1 LLHITLDA
9 LALSRTQGTGLT
21 TFSRNLAQALAQLGH
36 SVNGLAGAPANT
48 GGAFPKDVALLDA
61 NLPQAGLGPLGKLQD
76 TLQLYRTRSRDL
88 RQRPTAT
95 PIAFQTVDTRYYAHL
110 SETFAQVYHVSDL
123 FQRAYYCFSKTGKLW
138 EVQLPSE
145 CHTFH
150 ATYPLPFRIQNA
162 RLVASIHD
170 LIPLALPSTTLDN
183 KGTHYR
189 LLSTLCQSAD
199 KISTLSQFVKDE
211 LLRTFPVNPEKIV
224 VTAMTTDIPAQVQA
238 LAEDDLREILQQN
251 FGLNFRQYFV
261 FLSALAPHKNLTRLL
276 SAYLTLPASFPLVI
290 IGKDGWLV
298 EEQIALLKQIEA
310 LPAGKK
316 VIRLGYLPRE
326 LMLLL
331 VRGARMLLS
340 PSLYEGFGVPALEA
354 MTLGTPV
361 LASNTTALPE
371 VCGTAAEYVEPY
383 SIESIRT
390 GLLTAQNES
399 RLAELRMAG
408 IEQAKVY
415 SLERYTQRLQELY
428 VNECPFPS

>member
-1 LLHITLDA
+1 LANITLDT

-21 TFSRNLAQALAQLGH
+21 TFSRNLAKALQELGY

-48 GGAFPKDVALLDA
+48 GGALPKDVALLDA
-61 NLPQAGLGPLGKLQD
+61 NLPQAGLGPLGKLQNS
-76 TLQLYRTRSRDL
+76 LQLYRTRFRDL
-88 RQRPTAT
+88 RQHPTAT
-95 PIAFQTVDTRYYAHL
+95 PIAFQTVDTRYYPHL

-138 EVQLPSE
+138 EVQLPAE

-150 ATYPLPFRIQNA
+150 ASYPLPFRIRNA

-170 LIPLALPSTTLDN
+170 LIPLALPSSTLDN
-183 KGTHYR
+183 KGTHFR
-189 LLSTLCQSAD
+189 LLSTLCQTAD
-199 KISTLSQFVKDE
+199 KLSTLSQFVKDE
-211 LLRTFPVNPEKIV
+211 LIRTFPVNPEKIV
-224 VTAMTTDIPAQVQA
+224 VTTMTTDIPAQVQA
-238 LAEDDLREILQQN
+238 LSEADLQAILQQN
-251 FGLNFRQYFV
+251 FGLHFRQYFV

-276 SAYLTLPASFPLVI
+276 SAYLTLPSALPLII

-371 VCGTAAEYVEPY
+371 VCGPAAEYVDPY
-383 SIESIRT
+383 SIESIRA
-390 GLLTAQNES
+390 GLLSAQSES
-399 RLAELRMAG
+399 RLADLRTAG
-408 IEQAKVY
+408 IAQAKTY
-415 SLERYTQRLQELY
+415 SLERYTERLRALY
-428 VNECPFPS
+428 AS